1 MLTSMAT
8 TRIVPLHS
16 KKAVRRSGDVIGD
29 PTSTPEQIR
38 VARDVISN
46 FRSSH
51 GYPLIGIT
59 MHARQRALRVNP
71 EAIVAQR
78 LKRLPTII
86 DKLER
91 HPRMN
96 VTTMQDLGGCRV
108 ILPTVAEVEDLVAAL
123 NASTRAQNKIVRT
136 YDYIRDQPGP
146 KASGYRGVHLV
157 YEYQASQEDFRGL
170 RIELQV
176 RTDLEHAWATAVE
189 TMDLFSGSEIKYD
202 RAEDDIRRFFAL
214 VSSLMAHTERT
225 APVPGAEGSRAE
237 LVAELRQLESEIGI
251 VPRLQ
256 GYAALVGRHAHSDRR
271 SALTLELRRA
281 EKELDVT
288 VHETLADAESRLAEL
303 EALNDENLDVV
314 LVGISK
320 VGQLQAAYPNYY
332 ANTTVFTEFLT
343 QALA

>member
-1 MLTSMAT
+1 MTT
-8 TRIVPLHS
+8 TRTVPLHS
-16 KKAVRRSGDVIGD
+16 KKAVRRAGEVIGN
-29 PTSTPEQIR
+29 PTSSASD
-38 VARDVISN
+38 VASARDVVSN

-108 ILPTVAEVEDLVAAL
+108 IFPTIAEVEQLVDTL
-123 NASTRAQNKIVRT
+123 ESSTRAQNKIVRK
-136 YDYIRDQPGP
+136 YDYIGDEPGP
-146 KASGYRGVHLV
+146 KASGYRGIHLV
-157 YEYQASQEDFRGL
+157 YEYQASQAEFRGL
-170 RIELQV
+170 RVELQI
-176 RTDLEHAWATAVE
+176 RTDLQHAWATAVE

-202 RAEDDIRRFFAL
+202 KADDAIRRFFAI
-214 VSSLMAHTERT
+214 VSSLMAVHEGTSL
-225 APVPGAEGSRAE
+225 VPGAEAPVGELRAE
-237 LVAELRQLESEIGI
+237 LAALDLNLGI
-251 VPRLQ
+251 ISRLQ

-271 SALTLELRRA
+271 SALTLELRR
-281 EKELDVT
+281 KEQELNVT
-288 VHETLADAESRLAEL
+288 VHETLAEAEARLAEL
-303 EALNDENLDVV
+303 ESINDENLDVV
-314 LVGISK
+314 LVGIAK

-332 ANTTVFTEFLT
+332 ANTTVFTDFVTEL
-343 QALA
+343 LR